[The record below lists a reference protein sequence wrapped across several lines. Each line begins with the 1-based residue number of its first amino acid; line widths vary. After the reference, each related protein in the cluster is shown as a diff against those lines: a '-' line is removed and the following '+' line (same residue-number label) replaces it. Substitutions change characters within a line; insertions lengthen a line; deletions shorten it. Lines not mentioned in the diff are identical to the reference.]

1 MSGNSNGDNDDNEIN
16 FINGDENNT
25 TNNTNNG
32 NGVDDG
38 SNNTNNTNNTTN
50 NTSDDAQETNSNR
63 SNSPITTFDL
73 DETIDNTFTT
83 ITNQQGTTE
92 EGSNK
97 TKTTFT
103 TKDLSNNVVIDEDLE
118 QDIEVYDES
127 ESSLIVDEIKLYA
140 EKIKCTEFQGKG
152 TIDDYSQLF
161 IAASKIANETK
172 QIELDVD
179 VDGFNDFA
187 SAADELSA
195 LFNGFIVKLQNVN
208 IINDSRFLA
217 SILNALK
224 RIDNLSNVFGK
235 FKETIMAT
243 STIKIPKSAHDT
255 AVQIQ
260 NVMGEL
266 NCAMKYISHFVAPTE
281 IVPNNAQLDNE
292 DITIIDQAIDTI
304 EHWNLLSEQG
314 VSIALNNNTD
324 IQYIK
329 QANTELKTKSNV
341 LKGAVISLKEKF
353 AFYNITR

>member
-1 MSGNSNGDNDDNEIN
+1 MSGNSNGNNDPVDDNTDNGSGNDNGITVDTSNDD
-16 FINGDENNT
+16 T
-25 TNNTNNG
+25 L
-32 NGVDDG
+32 
-38 SNNTNNTNNTTN
+38 
-50 NTSDDAQETNSNR
+50 ETDSNR
-63 SNSPITTFDL
+63 SNSPITAFNL
-73 DETIDNTFTT
+73 DETIDNQFTN
-83 ITNQQGTTE
+83 ITNQQGTTD

-103 TKDLSNNVVIDEDLE
+103 TKDLSNNVVINQDLE

-140 EKIKCTEFQGKG
+140 DKIKCTEFQGKG

-208 IINDSRFLA
+208 IINDSRFLV

-266 NCAMKYISHFVAPTE
+266 NCAMKYIGYFVAPTDV
-281 IVPNNAQLDNE
+281 VPNKAQLDDE
-292 DITIIDQAIDTI
+292 DRTIIDQAIDTI
-304 EHWNLLSEQG
+304 EHWNILSEQG

-341 LKGAVISLKEKF
+341 LKGAVVSLKEKF

>member
-1 MSGNSNGDNDDNEIN
+1 MSGNSNGNNDPIDDNDQEVDNI
-16 FINGDENNT
+16 
-25 TNNTNNG
+25 NNG
-32 NGVDDG
+32 NDNSGNTVDTDNG
-38 SNNTNNTNNTTN
+38 NDSSGNTVDTDNSNT
-50 NTSDDAQETNSNR
+50 QETDSNR
-63 SNSPITTFDL
+63 SNSPITTFIL

-83 ITNQQGTTE
+83 ITNKQGTTD

-103 TKDLSNNVVIDEDLE
+103 TKDLSNNVVIDQDLE
-118 QDIEVYDES
+118 QDIEVYDGS

-179 VDGFNDFA
+179 VEGFNDFA

-195 LFNGFIVKLQNVN
+195 LFTGFIVKLQNVN
-208 IINDSRFLA
+208 IINDSRFLV

-266 NCAMKYISHFVAPTE
+266 NCAMKYISYFVVPTE
-281 IVPNNAQLDNE
+281 IVPNKAQLDDE
-292 DITIIDQAIDTI
+292 DRIIIDQAIDTI
-304 EHWNLLSEQG
+304 EHWNILSEQG

-329 QANTELKTKSNV
+329 QANTELKNKSNV
-341 LKGAVISLKEKF
+341 LKGAVVSLKEKF

>member
-16 FINGDENNT
+16 SINGDENNT
-25 TNNTNNG
+25 TNNTNYG

-83 ITNQQGTTE
+83 ITNQQGTTV

-161 IAASKIANETK
+161 LAASKIANETK

>member
-16 FINGDENNT
+16 SINGDDNGNES
-25 TNNTNNG
+25 NNTNNG
-32 NGVDDG
+32 NG
-38 SNNTNNTNNTTN
+38 SNNTNDTTN

-83 ITNQQGTTE
+83 ITNQQGTTV

>member
-1 MSGNSNGDNDDNEIN
+1 MSGNDNGIDDNDQEVD
-16 FINGDENNT
+16 
-25 TNNTNNG
+25 NTNNG
-32 NGVDDG
+32 NGNGNDSSG
-38 SNNTNNTNNTTN
+38 NNTNIDTGD
-50 NTSDDAQETNSNR
+50 SLETDSNR
-63 SNSPITTFDL
+63 SNSPITTFNL
-73 DETIDNTFTT
+73 NETIDNTFTN

-103 TKDLSNNVVIDEDLE
+103 TKDLSNNVVIEQDLE

-266 NCAMKYISHFVAPTE
+266 NCAMKYIGYFVAPTD
-281 IVPNNAQLDNE
+281 IVPNNAQLDDE
-292 DITIIDQAIDTI
+292 DRTIIDQAIDTI
-304 EHWNLLSEQG
+304 EHWNILSEQG

-329 QANTELKTKSNV
+329 QANNELKTKSNV
-341 LKGAVISLKEKF
+341 LKGAVVSLKEKF
-353 AFYNITR
+353 AFYNIAR

>member
-1 MSGNSNGDNDDNEIN
+1 MSGNDNGNNDPVDNDSD
-16 FINGDENNT
+16 
-25 TNNTNNG
+25 TNNDTQET
-32 NGVDDG
+32 DT
-38 SNNTNNTNNTTN
+38 SNDTNTNNTNNDTSG
-50 NTSDDAQETNSNR
+50 NTVDTQETDSNR
-63 SNSPITTFDL
+63 YDSKITTFNL

-83 ITNQQGTTE
+83 ITNQQGTTD

-103 TKDLSNNVVIDEDLE
+103 TKDLSNNVVIDQDLQ
-118 QDIEVYDES
+118 QDIEVYDVT

-161 IAASKIANETK
+161 IAASKIANESK

-187 SAADELSA
+187 TAADELSA
-195 LFNGFIVKLQNVN
+195 LFTGFIVKLQNVN
-208 IINDSRFLA
+208 IINDSRFLV

-266 NCAMKYISHFVAPTE
+266 NCAMKYIGYFVAPTD
-281 IVPNNAQLDNE
+281 IVPNKAQLDDE
-292 DITIIDQAIDTI
+292 DRIIIDQAIDTI
-304 EHWNLLSEQG
+304 EHWNILSEQG

-329 QANTELKTKSNV
+329 QANNELKTKSNV
-341 LKGAVISLKEKF
+341 LKGAVLSLKEKF

>member
-1 MSGNSNGDNDDNEIN
+1 MSGNSNGNNDPIDDNDQEVDNI
-16 FINGDENNT
+16 
-25 TNNTNNG
+25 NNG
-32 NGVDDG
+32 NDNSGNTVDTDNG
-38 SNNTNNTNNTTN
+38 NDSSGNTVDTDNSNT
-50 NTSDDAQETNSNR
+50 QETDSNR
-63 SNSPITTFDL
+63 SNSPITTFIL

-83 ITNQQGTTE
+83 ITNKQGTTY

-103 TKDLSNNVVIDEDLE
+103 TKDLSNNVVIDQDLE
-118 QDIEVYDES
+118 QDIEVYDGS

-187 SAADELSA
+187 TAADELSA
-195 LFNGFIVKLQNVN
+195 LFTGFIVKLQNVN
-208 IINDSRFLA
+208 IINDSRFLV

-266 NCAMKYISHFVAPTE
+266 NCAMKYISYFVAPTE
-281 IVPNNAQLDNE
+281 IVPNKAQLDDE
-292 DITIIDQAIDTI
+292 DRIIIDQAIDTI
-304 EHWNLLSEQG
+304 EHWNILSEQG

-329 QANTELKTKSNV
+329 QANTELKNKSNV
-341 LKGAVISLKEKF
+341 LKGAVVSLKEKF

>member
-1 MSGNSNGDNDDNEIN
+1 MSGNSNSDTDPVDDNDQEVNNINNE
-16 FINGDENNT
+16 NGT
-25 TNNTNNG
+25 GNG
-32 NGVDDG
+32 NGNDG
-38 SNNTNNTNNTTN
+38 SNNTTN
-50 NTSDDAQETNSNR
+50 NTSDDAQEIDSNR
-63 SNSPITTFDL
+63 SNSPITTFIL
-73 DETIDNTFTT
+73 DETIDNTYTT
-83 ITNQQGTTE
+83 VTNQQGTTD

-97 TKTTFT
+97 TKTTFS
-103 TKDLSNNVVIDEDLE
+103 TKDLSNNVVIDQDLE

-140 EKIKCTEFQGKG
+140 AKIKCTEFQGKG

-187 SAADELSA
+187 TAADELSA

-255 AVQIQ
+255 ALQIQ

-281 IVPNNAQLDNE
+281 IIPNNAQLDDD